1 MHSHLLTH
9 SLNISYGYQ
18 FLRAAVWSN
27 VSYAHTKSVI
37 SKHEGATSNITGSIK
52 KIESNNTILNHS
64 HLIHQ

>member
-52 KIESNNTILNHS
+52 KIESNNTILNYS